1 VKVKFGHR
9 ERDSLWGMVGMNCLV
24 WEVFV
29 EFMYVAFH
37 ILM

>member
-1 VKVKFGHR
+1 VRGNVGQR
-9 ERDSLWGMVGMNCLV
+9 ERDSLWRMVGIKCLV

-29 EFMYVAFH
+29 ELIYVAFH